1 MLLIVKWSNKQ
12 YPEMRAPQHTLK
24 KCSRINNGTEIATV
38 IELQYLCSKVVLHHC
53 LLKQMK
59 MTSLLHSAGYV
70 GGFHTY

>member
-1 MLLIVKWSNKQ
+1 MLLIIKWSNKQ

-24 KCSRINNGTEIATV
+24 KCSRINNGTEIETL
-38 IELQYLCSKVVLHHC
+38 LQYLCSKVVLHHC

-70 GGFHTY
+70 RGFYTY